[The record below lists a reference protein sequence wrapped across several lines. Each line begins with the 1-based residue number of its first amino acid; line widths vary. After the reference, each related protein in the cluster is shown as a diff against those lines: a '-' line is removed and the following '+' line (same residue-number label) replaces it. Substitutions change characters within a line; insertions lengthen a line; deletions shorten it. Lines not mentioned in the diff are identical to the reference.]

1 LILGSFFNVCIYR
14 IPKKISIVFPPSFC
28 PNCKK
33 PIKWYHNIPVI
44 SYVFLRGKCH
54 YCGKKIPIKYP
65 AVEMLTAL
73 LFIIFFLKFG
83 LEKTYFFYIII
94 AGYLII
100 LSVIDV
106 ETKEISDNLILL
118 LFVIGIMF
126 CIFEINEINIFEGI
140 ISSITAGF
148 IIFILNFFSSGK
160 IGEGDIK
167 LMAGL
172 ALPAGILLS
181 LKVLFFS
188 FVLGGGFSL
197 IFLISGKYKKN
208 QSIAFVPFIFMS
220 FVTVAL
226 IS

>member
-1 LILGSFFNVCIYR
+1 LL
-14 IPKKISIVFPPSFC
+14 K
-28 PNCKK
+28 
-33 PIKWYHNIPVI
+33 
-44 SYVFLRGKCH
+44 GKCH

-65 AVEMLTAL
+65 VVEMLTAL

-94 AGYLII
+94 TGYLII

-118 LFVIGIMF
+118 LFVIGIIF
-126 CIFEINEINIFEGI
+126 CIFEINKINIFEGI

-148 IIFILNFFSSGK
+148 IIFILNFFSNGK
-160 IGEGDIK
+160 IGEGDLK

-181 LKVLFFS
+181 LKILFFS
-188 FVLGGGFSL
+188 FVLGGIFSL
-197 IFLISGKYKKN
+197 FFLISGKYKKN
-208 QSIAFVPFIFMS
+208 QSIAFVPFVFMS
-220 FVTVAL
+220 FIMVAL
-226 IS
+226 TS